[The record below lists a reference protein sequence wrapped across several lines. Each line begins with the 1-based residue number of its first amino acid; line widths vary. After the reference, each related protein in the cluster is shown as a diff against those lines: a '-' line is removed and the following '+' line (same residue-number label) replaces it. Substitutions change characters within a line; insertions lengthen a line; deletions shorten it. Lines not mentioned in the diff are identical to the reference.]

1 MTASPLRSSPA
12 ARRAL
17 LGALLLSAAMAPA
30 LRAQAPVPRWQFRLA
45 NGSLLPTG
53 AQRDALKRAPVLAA
67 QLSRTLAPTLAVV
80 GTFGW
85 ARSRDLATVDATK
98 LDIFSADLGLEAT
111 ASTRQLS
118 KTFSFTPLVGL
129 GSGVRYYNH
138 RHLAVDETTTLGGY
152 VAAGG
157 ELGIGRVGV
166 RLEVRD
172 YLTNFTPLIA
182 GGRSSVRNEVMLL
195 GALRIKR
202 R

>member
-17 LGALLLSAAMAPA
+17 LGALLLSAAATPA
-30 LRAQAPVPRWQFRLA
+30 RAQEAAPRWQFRVA
-45 NGSLLPTG
+45 GGSLVPTG

-85 ARSRDLATVDATK
+85 ARSRDLATLDATK

-157 ELGIGRVGV
+157 ELDIGRVGV